1 MLDAEGLVE
10 EIRIAFGGMA
20 AVPKRA
26 THVEDMLKGQPWSW
40 GVVSAVRDAFDA
52 DFQPLTDWRA
62 TAEYRSLTA
71 KNLLTRFFLET
82 AGAPSELHRFELEE
96 A

>member
-1 MLDAEGLVE
+1 
-10 EIRIAFGGMA
+10 MA
-20 AVPKRA
+20 ATPKRA
-26 THVEDMLKGQPWSW
+26 RHVEEALTGQDWNW
-40 GVVSAVRDAFDA
+40 ATVSAVRELFDQ
-52 DFQPLTDWRA
+52 DYQPLTDWRA

-82 AGAPSELHRFELEE
+82 AGAPTELQRHELEE